1 MNKPILL
8 TNIMIFIA
16 SLFFPLYSAH
26 SQEFLPASERVEIIN
41 RATIYGIGGIST
53 GNNKENKSVNP
64 SSKIVLDYNIS
75 DRWKVFSLFNI
86 GSGPESSEESTKD
99 SIKFD
104 INSIFFP
111 DEGDLGG
118 KAGISVALWRSF
130 HKKDANN
137 ESDNDRLKEIAPFF
151 EWSFQKRNG
160 IVNQENLQ
168 FFVTTSKIGLMFTSI
183 EGFSMSNS
191 NFQSLKFMGGVY
203 FTWILITDGSVIDF
217 QKFFGN
223 QNFSDSFKG
232 IGAKIGFQYNSFIYE
247 MELQQAGDR
256 GKGNPE
262 NQIIQEKFSV
272 RISAAGVGLA
282 LGSMKRNSLKFFKIG
297 N

>member
-1 MNKPILL
+1 
-8 TNIMIFIA
+8 
-16 SLFFPLYSAH
+16 
-26 SQEFLPASERVEIIN
+26 
-41 RATIYGIGGIST
+41 
-53 GNNKENKSVNP
+53 
-64 SSKIVLDYNIS
+64 
-75 DRWKVFSLFNI
+75 
-86 GSGPESSEESTKD
+86 
-99 SIKFD
+99 
-104 INSIFFP
+104 
-111 DEGDLGG
+111 
-118 KAGISVALWRSF
+118 
-130 HKKDANN
+130 
-137 ESDNDRLKEIAPFF
+137 
-151 EWSFQKRNG
+151 
-160 IVNQENLQ
+160 
-168 FFVTTSKIGLMFTSI
+168 
-183 EGFSMSNS
+183 MSNG

>member
-8 TNIMIFIA
+8 TNIMIIIA
-16 SLFFPLYSAH
+16 SLFFTLYSAH

-118 KAGISVALWRSF
+118 KTGISVALWRSF

-168 FFVTTSKIGLMFTSI
+168 FLLLPAK
-183 EGFSMSNS
+183 
-191 NFQSLKFMGGVY
+191 
-203 FTWILITDGSVIDF
+203 SVLCLR
-217 QKFFGN
+217 Q
-223 QNFSDSFKG
+223 
-232 IGAKIGFQYNSFIYE
+232 
-247 MELQQAGDR
+247 
-256 GKGNPE
+256 
-262 NQIIQEKFSV
+262 
-272 RISAAGVGLA
+272 
-282 LGSMKRNSLKFFKIG
+282 
-297 N
+297 